1 VRRSTRV
8 SPFALDLHV
17 LGTPPAFVLS
27 QDQTLQLNFEEF
39 RTGIVEARLRDSRLR
54 CSGRSLNR
62 LTPTRI
68 GAPSEIDCGFRNPS
82 SLGLLF
88 GFQRPSRLSPPRL
101 SATVFPLLGSTP
113 FNPGA
118 AFSISKRLFCQAAV
132 AAPLPPLHLASAS
145 TRRRCA
151 SPPLLSRGRGTYFA
165 SASLVNRLRR
175 LSLPFGSAS
184 FAASRG
190 CGFYHRR
197 VECQLPFVDFV
208 FRLFQSRP
216 DASTA
221 SAASLLRS
229 RGRGFYHHRILCQ
242 PTSSTLF
249 FPPIRLRGRSRPRTK
264 GEGPG
269 TDLRF
274 RALLVARSTGLEP
287 VASGVT
293 GRRSNQLN

>member
-113 FNPGA
+113 LQPRGRLLYFEA
-118 AFSISKRLFCQAAV
+118 AFLSSGRCRSASTASPRFRFDP
-132 AAPLPPLHLASAS
+132 APLRLASAS
-145 TRRRCA
+145 FEGARN
-151 SPPLLSRGRGTYFA
+151 LLR
-165 SASLVNRLRR
+165 
-175 LSLPFGSAS
+175 
-184 FAASRG
+184 
-190 CGFYHRR
+190 
-197 VECQLPFVDFV
+197 
-208 FRLFQSRP
+208 FRLP
-216 DASTA
+216 
-221 SAASLLRS
+221 
-229 RGRGFYHHRILCQ
+229 CQ
-242 PTSSTLF
+242 PTSSTLSSLRLGF
-249 FPPIRLRGRSRPRTK
+249 LHRSEGLRLLPPPR
-264 GEGPG
+264 
-269 TDLRF
+269 
-274 RALLVARSTGLEP
+274 
-287 VASGVT
+287 
-293 GRRSNQLN
+293 